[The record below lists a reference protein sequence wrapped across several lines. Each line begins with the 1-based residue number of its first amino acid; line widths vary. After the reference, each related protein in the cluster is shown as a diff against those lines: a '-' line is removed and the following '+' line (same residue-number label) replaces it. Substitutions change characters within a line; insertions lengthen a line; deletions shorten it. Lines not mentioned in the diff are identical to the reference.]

1 MFRYLKIIK
10 VKKMEFIENFF
21 TGAPTWLN
29 ALLFIIGLFLIIKGG
44 DWFVDS
50 ASWIAEVLGV
60 PKFVIGATI
69 VSIATTLP
77 EMIVSIAATVK
88 GNVDMA
94 AGNAIG
100 SVTAN
105 TAMIMGV
112 FIVCMPFVIKR
123 KEFTPKA
130 LLMFLASAGL
140 VLGCIFTQ
148 KNTLTFE
155 GETQDYYS
163 LSVYGTVF
171 LIAVF
176 ITFFIENFISMK
188 KQDRQITTTL
198 DSIAI
203 KFDDDASVVKEKA
216 SATEW
221 IKYILTFILGAGGTV
236 IGAEILVNSGTI
248 LAEEIHVPQRII
260 SVFAVAIGTSLP
272 ELVTTITALRKKEG
286 ALSVGNIL
294 GANIIDLTLIL
305 PICSFI
311 SMGNGSGA
319 LAVSASSV
327 TVDTVVCLAA
337 IAVAIFPTIASG
349 KFRRWQGVVM
359 LAGYVGY
366 VVVTVLLK

>member
-1 MFRYLKIIK
+1 
-10 VKKMEFIENFF
+10 MEFIESFF
-21 TGAPTWLN
+21 TSAPIWLN
-29 ALLFIIGLFLIIKGG
+29 AVLFVVGLVLIIKGG

-112 FIVCMPFVIKR
+112 FIVCMPFTVKR
-123 KEFTPKA
+123 KEFAPKA
-130 LLMFLASAGL
+130 ILMFIASAAL
-140 VLGCIFTQ
+140 VLGSIFTQ
-148 KNTLTFE
+148 KQSLTIE
-155 GETQDYYS
+155 GETQDYFS
-163 LSVYGTVF
+163 LSTIGTVV
-171 LIAVF
+171 LIVIF
-176 ITFFIENFISMK
+176 ISFFIENFISMK
-188 KQDRQITTTL
+188 NADTQLEPSPTNIGLQSEDDIIPTRDNVTTK
-198 DSIAI
+198 DW
-203 KFDDDASVVKEKA
+203 VKNVGFFL
-216 SATEW
+216 
-221 IKYILTFILGAGGTV
+221 IGAAGTV
-236 IGAEILVNSGTI
+236 IGAELLVNAGTE
-248 LAEEIHVPQRII
+248 LAIQVGVPQRLI
-260 SVFAVAIGTSLP
+260 SVIAVAIGTSLP

-311 SMGNGSGA
+311 SMGQGNGA
-319 LAVSASSV
+319 LAVSVSSV
-327 TVDTVVCLAA
+327 TIDMVVCLAA
-337 IAVAIFPTIASG
+337 IVIAIVPTIISQ
-349 KFRRWQGVVM
+349 KFHRWQGALM
-359 LAGYVGY
+359 LLGYAGYVVS
-366 VVVTVLLK
+366 VVL